1 MTEDKVNKVLYTESY
16 YFQEHEEYTPEQV
29 YSICK
34 DLITVAENKGLTGCY
49 LLFKSNFESHQDYL
63 GPPSITPCGYRK
75 KTEKELEEEAEYN
88 RIMSYAL
95 KHGITFYEANT
106 LFKIQGKLGLK
117 L

>member
-1 MTEDKVNKVLYTESY
+1 MTDNRVTQVLYTEEY
-16 YFQEHEEYTPEQV
+16 YLQDHEEYTPEQI
-29 YSICK
+29 YATCKRLISI
-34 DLITVAENKGLTGCY
+34 AESKGLTDCY
-49 LLFKSNFESHQDYL
+49 LLFKSNHESYEDYL